1 MAAVTLEEVTKVYP
15 NGQEAVHELDLA
27 IADGEFLVLVGPSG
41 CGKSTALR
49 MVAGLEDITSGTVQI
64 GERVVND
71 LPAKDRD
78 VAMVFQNYA
87 LYPHMTV
94 AQNIGFALKL
104 RGEPK
109 SQIAERVH
117 GAARTLQL
125 EDWLDRKPAQLS
137 GGQRQR
143 VAMGRAIVRDP
154 AVFLLDEP
162 LSNLDAKLRVQMRAE
177 IARLQR
183 DLKTTTIYVT
193 HDQVE
198 AMTMGDRVAVM
209 REGRL
214 QQVAEPEELYERP
227 CNVFVGAFIG
237 SPSMNLLEGRIDIQ
251 GGGAVLTLGQHRLD
265 LPAAV
270 LAALPSLRSY
280 DGRDLVVGIRPEV
293 LSDGASTGDG
303 AGATLRAQVELREAL
318 GGELI
323 LHLRTAVRPAVTE
336 DTMHVAADVDSAA
349 IEALEKSASHGETLV
364 VAKFDGRSRV
374 RMGDTVDV
382 AVDVER
388 LHFFDPA
395 SGEALA
401 R

>member
-1 MAAVTLEEVTKVYP
+1 
-15 NGQEAVHELDLA
+15 
-27 IADGEFLVLVGPSG
+27 
-41 CGKSTALR
+41 
-49 MVAGLEDITSGTVQI
+49 
-64 GERVVND
+64 
-71 LPAKDRD
+71 
-78 VAMVFQNYA
+78 
-87 LYPHMTV
+87 
-94 AQNIGFALKL
+94 
-104 RGEPK
+104 
-109 SQIAERVH
+109 
-117 GAARTLQL
+117 
-125 EDWLDRKPAQLS
+125 
-137 GGQRQR
+137 
-143 VAMGRAIVRDP
+143 
-154 AVFLLDEP
+154 
-162 LSNLDAKLRVQMRAE
+162 
-177 IARLQR
+177 
-183 DLKTTTIYVT
+183 
-193 HDQVE
+193 
-198 AMTMGDRVAVM
+198 
-209 REGRL
+209 
-214 QQVAEPEELYERP
+214 
-227 CNVFVGAFIG
+227 
-237 SPSMNLLEGRIDIQ
+237 MNLLEGRIDVE
-251 GGGAVLTLGQHRLD
+251 GDGAVLTLGQHRLD

-293 LSDGASTGDG
+293 LSDGASTGNG

>member
-41 CGKSTALR
+41 CGK
-49 MVAGLEDITSGTVQI
+49 DITSGTVQI
-64 GERVVND
+64 GDRVVNE

-104 RGEPK
+104 RGEAK
-109 SQIAERVH
+109 SQIAERVR

-177 IARLQR
+177 IARIQR
-183 DLKTTTIYVT
+183 DLETTTIYVT

-214 QQVAEPEELYERP
+214 QQVAEPEELYEHP

-237 SPSMNLLEGRIDIQ
+237 SPSMNLLEGRIDVE
-251 GGGAVLTLGQHRLD
+251 GDGAVLTLGQHRLD

-293 LSDGASTGDG
+293 LSDGASIGDG
-303 AGATLRAQVELREAL
+303 AGAKLRAQVELREAL

-349 IEALEKSASHGETLV
+349 IEALEKSASHGETLII
-364 VAKFDGRSRV
+364 AKFDGRSRV